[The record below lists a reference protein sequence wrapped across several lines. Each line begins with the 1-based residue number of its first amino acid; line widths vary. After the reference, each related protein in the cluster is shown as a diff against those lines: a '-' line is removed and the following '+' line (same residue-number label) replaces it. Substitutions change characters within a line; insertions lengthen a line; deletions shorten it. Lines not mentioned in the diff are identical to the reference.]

1 MHVAQHLLIS
11 GTLEDAYLLMTAFL
25 AAGFRT

>member
-1 MHVAQHLLIS
+1 MHVEQHLLIS

-25 AAGFRT
+25 AGFRA